1 MARTND
7 AIDREPEALAH
18 TSRRTLMRTAAKL
31 AVVTPLALA
40 ILPGVASAKD
50 HGDNDNDGDDQQG
63 PGHGRG
69 RALGLNCAPNANVGP
84 QFNGARSALPLV
96 GVGSVNGGTGGG
108 DFTASNPGSDGL
120 GAGEVFV
127 NDAKQVFVGL
137 RGAVANAGYDVQFVR
152 LHDDGR
158 EDLGTI
164 TTDTNGT
171 FNGTAPNALGG
182 GNRVGAF
189 VLIRGGADEYVTTWP

>member
-1 MARTND
+1 MANTND
-7 AIDREPEALAH
+7 
-18 TSRRTLMRTAAKL
+18 SRRALLRTAAKL

-40 ILPGVASAKD
+40 ILPGVAAAKD
-50 HGDNDNDGDDQQG
+50 HEDGDEDG
-63 PGHGRG
+63 DERHGRG
-69 RALGLNCAPNANVGP
+69 RALGLNCAPNNQVAP

-96 GVGSVNGGTGGG
+96 GVGSVNGGTSGG
-108 DFTASNPGSDGL
+108 DFTATSPGSDAL

-127 NDAKQVFVGL
+127 NDAKQVLVAL

-164 TTDTNGT
+164 TTDTNGN
-171 FNGTAPNALGG
+171 FNGLTPNAFGG
-182 GNRVGAF
+182 TSRVGAF
-189 VLIRGGADEYVTTWP
+189 VLIRSGADEYVTAWP